1 MADEEQIKERVL
13 EHKINRWENY
23 GLVPDAN
30 VYLLDRFK
38 TEKELCDFID
48 YHAKHFAE
56 DVLNI
61 EYKSHKREFYLGQ
74 RINVS
79 LGFGNMPHIDFMFE
93 DNNGKVILVECKNP
107 SNIYAELS
115 NAIGQILSYYC
126 TAKENG
132 IGVDRMCIVTGRYN
146 DKIRKVINQFNLPIE
161 VYVMSKQ
168 NVLKVVN

>member
-1 MADEEQIKERVL
+1 MRNEVIEDKVL
-13 EHKINRWENY
+13 EHKIKGWENC
-23 GLVPDAN
+23 GLVAN
-30 VYLLDRFK
+30 ANTYLGANFK
-38 TEKELCDFID
+38 SEKELCDFID
-48 YHAKHFAE
+48 DHAE
-56 DVLNI
+56 DFAKDILNI

-93 DNNGKVILVECKNP
+93 GNSGKVILVECKNP
-107 SNIYAELS
+107 SNVYAELS

-132 IGVDRMCIVTGRYN
+132 IEVDRMCIVTGRYN

-168 NVLKVVN
+168 NALKVVN